1 MSSFLLPATVSSWE
15 LGGEVCALEMLLVS
29 HVMPASCGTGSDEAA
44 RLGRAAGGALLR
56 WDHCAVFNAMR
67 RCQRSRGP
75 SLGARS
81 GRVLVLLQ
89 LFSPKVRGCRPE
101 RKRL

>member
-1 MSSFLLPATVSSWE
+1 MSSFLLPTAMSSWK
-15 LGGEVCALEMLLVS
+15 LGEVCALEMLLAS
-29 HVMPASCGTGSDEAA
+29 HVMPPGCGTGSDGAA
-44 RLGRAAGGALLR
+44 RLGRAAGSALLL
-56 WDHCAVFNAMR
+56 WDLCAVFNAMR

-75 SLGARS
+75 SQGAGR
-81 GRVLVLLQ
+81 GRVLMLFQ